1 MKRRKTLKIVGAA
14 GASVSVAGCSG
25 ILGGCGPGENEIGAL
40 AEDVNST
47 EEPSTA
53 EEASTGDSETVS
65 ITGEIQSIGDNE
77 VIVDDGTGTA
87 KLTTL
92 FGGFTAENVGEGD
105 CAQASGIAFPPEDG
119 SDNDIQL
126 LVESVGL
133 ANE

>member
-1 MKRRKTLKIVGAA
+1 MKRRKTLKLVGAA
-14 GASVSVAGCSG
+14 GVSASVSGCSG

-40 AEDVNST
+40 AEDVNAA
-47 EEPSTA
+47 EETSTA
-53 EEASTGDSETVS
+53 KEAETGESEMVS

-92 FGGFTAENVGEGD
+92 IGGFTSKNVGEGD
-105 CAQASGIAFPPEDG
+105 CAEASGIPFAPEEG
-119 SDNDIQL
+119 SDNEIRF
-126 LVESVGL
+126 LVDEVGL